1 MQPILKVDLIVPVYN
16 EQDVIRLFYA
26 KLKDSIAS
34 LPYDFTLYF
43 VNDGST
49 DRTPEVLAELVEV
62 ESDDLDRHDSDHDR
76 KVVILTLSRN
86 FGHQAALTAGMDA
99 SQGDVVISMDGDGQ
113 HPPEL
118 IGEMLALY
126 QQGYDI
132 VMTQRIDEKQPSFF
146 KRWTSVAFYWLINRL
161 GDTRIVPGS
170 ADFRLL
176 SRQVVDGLKGMRE
189 YHRFLR
195 GMVAWMGFKTVILP
209 YLPPARMAGKSKYSF
224 KKMTR
229 LGMDAV
235 FSFSI
240 FPLQVSIS
248 LGFIFLILAAVE
260 VAYVLSFWVRGDTT
274 SLAPGWSSLM
284 FMLLL
289 VGGILML
296 GVGFI
301 GIYLG
306 YIFQEVKQ
314 RPIYLIRSVQGKTGM
329 EKTSISNVEKASTSN
344 VEKASTSNVEKA

>member
-1 MQPILKVDLIVPVYN
+1 MIANHPPFSNPVVKVDLIVPVYN
-16 EQDVIRLFYA
+16 EQDVIELFYA

-49 DRTPEVLAELVEV
+49 DGTSEVLAELVEG
-62 ESDDLDRHDSDHDR
+62 DRR
-76 KVVILTLSRN
+76 VVILTLSRN
-86 FGHQAALTAGMDA
+86 FGHQAALTAGLDA
-99 SQGDVVISMDGDGQ
+99 SEGEVVITMDGDGQ

-126 QQGYDI
+126 RQGYDI
-132 VMTQRIDEKQPSFF
+132 VMTQRIDEKQPSWF
-146 KRWTSVAFYWLINRL
+146 KRWTSAGFYWLINRL
-161 GDTRIVPGS
+161 GDTRILPGS

-195 GMVAWMGFKTVILP
+195 GMVSWMGFKTVILP
-209 YLPPARMAGKSKYSF
+209 YLPTARMAGKSKYSL

-274 SLAPGWSSLM
+274 TLAPGWSSLM

-306 YIFQEVKQ
+306 YIFQEVKN
-314 RPIYLIRSVQGKTGM
+314 RPIYLLRRVQDTM
-329 EKTSISNVEKASTSN
+329 SADYEKASEDLSQSR
-344 VEKASTSNVEKA
+344 KGGK

>member
-1 MQPILKVDLIVPVYN
+1 MNPVVKVDLIVPVYN
-16 EQDVIRLFYA
+16 EQDVIELFYA
-26 KLKDSIAS
+26 KLKEAIDP
-34 LPYDFTLYF
+34 LDYDFTIYF

-49 DRTPEVLAELVEV
+49 DRTPEILAGLAGM
-62 ESDDLDRHDSDHDR
+62 DRR
-76 KVVILTLSRN
+76 LVILTLSRN

-99 SQGDVVISMDGDGQ
+99 SEGDVVISMDGDGQ

-118 IGEMLALY
+118 IGEMLALHR
-126 QQGYDI
+126 QGYDV
-132 VMTQRIDEKQPSFF
+132 VMTQRIDERQPSWF
-146 KRWTSVAFYWLINRL
+146 KRWTSAAFYWLINRL

-209 YLPPARMAGKSKYSF
+209 YQPTARMGGQSKYSL

-229 LGMDAV
+229 LGMDAI

-248 LGFIFLILAAVE
+248 LGFIFLILAVVE
-260 VAYVLSFWVRGDTT
+260 VAYVLSFWIRGDTT

-306 YIFQEVKQ
+306 YIFQEVKR
-314 RPIYLIRSVQGKTGM
+314 RPQYLIKRDNQSDLNG
-329 EKTSISNVEKASTSN
+329 
-344 VEKASTSNVEKA
+344 

>member
-1 MQPILKVDLIVPVYN
+1 MDPLKTVDLIVPVYN
-16 EQDVIRLFYA
+16 EQEIIRQFDE
-26 KLKDSIAS
+26 KLKACIAP
-34 LPYDFTLYF
+34 LAYDFTIIY

-49 DRTPEVLAELVEV
+49 DRTAEILAELVAA
-62 ESDDLDRHDSDHDR
+62 DDRLVS
-76 KVVILTLSRN
+76 IELSRN
-86 FGHQAALTAGMDA
+86 FGHQAALTAGLDA
-99 SQGDVVISMDGDGQ
+99 SKGDLTITLDGDGQ
-113 HPPEL
+113 HPPEM
-118 IGEMLALY
+118 IAEMLSLN
-126 QQGYDI
+126 QQGYD
-132 VMTQRIDEKQPSFF
+132 VVLTQRIDEKQPSAF
-146 KRWTSVAFYWLINRL
+146 KRWTSASFYWLINRL
-161 GDTRIVPGS
+161 GETRITPGS

-176 SRQVVDGLKGMRE
+176 SRPVVDGLKQMRE

-195 GMVAWMGFKTVILP
+195 GMVAWMGYRTVILP
-209 YLPPARMAGKSKYSF
+209 YLPPARMGGKSKYSL

-248 LGFIFLILAAVE
+248 LGFFFLILALAE
-260 VAYVLSFWVRGDTT
+260 VIYVLNFWIRGDTT

-301 GIYLG
+301 GIYIG

-314 RPIYLIRSVQGKTGM
+314 RPIYFIQKKQGKGKNPQ
-329 EKTSISNVEKASTSN
+329 EPRD
-344 VEKASTSNVEKA
+344 